1 MVENNPLISIIV
13 PVYNIAGRIPAL
25 IESLKCQSYE
35 NLEIVIYD
43 DASADTNKGAYF
55 KALSLEQ
62 RFASVKVLRGEIN
75 RGVSFARNRG
85 IEAAAG
91 KYLIF
96 IDGDDLVDENIILK
110 LYNALASAGADYAS
124 CGYKTLELMSGLER
138 GHPLRVPAG
147 LTKDQVL
154 AGRIRNEYEI
164 CHWATLFCKE
174 FIVNNNLRFVEGRS
188 AGEDME
194 FIYKF
199 VCHGQGTF
207 VPDCLYTYVYH
218 DGMGSRKN
226 VIDKQKKYSRYSDHT
241 YAQIRQTAY
250 VVKNAP
256 GKLSLRL
263 ARDMLW
269 PSACQ
274 RILSLCAMRGDGERY
289 EKLLRAPRMRKN
301 LLSAWRSLFYKPEV
315 FLRSCFALFTPG
327 LYWKKYASY
336 L

>member
-1 MVENNPLISIIV
+1 MVGNNPLISIIV

-55 KALSLEQ
+55 KDLSLEQ
-62 RFASVKVLRGEIN
+62 SFASVKVLRGETN

-91 KYLIF
+91 KYLIL
-96 IDGDDLVDENIILK
+96 IDGDDLVDENIIFK
-110 LYNALASAGADYAS
+110 LYSALVSAGADYAS
-124 CGYKTLELMSGLER
+124 CGYKTLELMSGVGR
-138 GHPLRVPAG
+138 CHPLHVPAG

-174 FIVNNNLRFVEGRS
+174 FVVNNNLRFVEGCS

-194 FIYKF
+194 FIFKF
-199 VCHGQGTF
+199 LCHGEGTF
-207 VPDCLYTYVYH
+207 VSDCLYTYVYH

-274 RILSLCAMRGDGERY
+274 RILSLCAMRGDRERY

-301 LLSAWRSLFYKPEV
+301 LLSAWRSLLYKPEV
-315 FLRSCFALFTPG
+315 CLRSCFALYAPG